1 MEKRKPYNLKG
12 LLAVYNLSQVVAC
25 CYLISGIL
33 SNEFNII
40 KFWKCQAVD
49 YNTNNK
55 SIEILTYSY
64 HTFLLKLLELVETVF
79 FVMRKKQNQVSKL
92 HVYHHVSTAILG
104 WIMVKYTGG
113 KCEIPSKSIRITQ
126 FHASLH
132 RFSLP
137 LSSSFVSGLTG
148 GMILFSVVLNSF
160 VHVIM
165 YSYYFAALFGPA
177 VQRKLESIK
186 KSITV
191 IQMVSAPCPRR
202 RLFPIEKSLNTEFVA
217 HLDFRHFSFYLF
229 SISDSIHHHFDTMC
243 SRFGQRLWYSE
254 DIGCHLR
261 AKRNVDILHVLR
273 FLQKG
278 VQKEING
285 RAKSTES
292 TLNALNRN
300 VRNHFVEAV

>member
-132 RFSLP
+132 RFSLSLSLP
-137 LSSSFVSGLTG
+137 LSSPVWQAVWFCSRLCSTHSS
-148 GMILFSVVLNSF
+148 MSSCTATILP
-160 VHVIM
+160 H
-165 YSYYFAALFGPA
+165 YSD
-177 VQRKLESIK
+177 
-186 KSITV
+186 
-191 IQMVSAPCPRR
+191 
-202 RLFPIEKSLNTEFVA
+202 RLFNENWRASRKVLP
-217 HLDFRHFSFYLF
+217 SFK
-229 SISDSIHHHFDTMC
+229 
-243 SRFGQRLWYSE
+243 W
-254 DIGCHLR
+254 
-261 AKRNVDILHVLR
+261 
-273 FLQKG
+273 
-278 VQKEING
+278 
-285 RAKSTES
+285 
-292 TLNALNRN
+292 
-300 VRNHFVEAV
+300 